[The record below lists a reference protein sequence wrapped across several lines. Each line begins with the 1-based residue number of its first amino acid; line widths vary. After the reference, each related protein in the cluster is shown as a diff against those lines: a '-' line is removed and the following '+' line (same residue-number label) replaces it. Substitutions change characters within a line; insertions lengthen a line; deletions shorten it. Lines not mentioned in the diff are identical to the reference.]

1 LTLLKYED
9 IVRSPGPPE
18 LEAFM
23 FTRTRPRTLAT
34 LLVLFGALAAPL
46 GLLAQKP
53 GGTKG
58 KTPVTVKTP
67 VFTDLANH
75 PTELP
80 AITNMVALG
89 IIQPVGI
96 GIFNPDAVV
105 TRGDF
110 AVMVQ
115 NLFKLT
121 APTKASTFSDLKPT
135 DPIFT
140 AVQAMAPFMNRQA
153 ICFGCMLST
162 NFSPN
167 VAMSREES
175 SIILVRIMGARKQLQ
190 ALSDQDLQTFLNAT
204 PDAKNWTPS
213 AAPYFAVA
221 IKSGV
226 MPLLAGNSFQPA
238 QKLTRADTAVLLD
251 NVNRQF
257 VNPVQIIPVQPIP
270 VRPPVQPVP
279 TPVQPVRPPVQPPVQ
294 PN

>member
-1 LTLLKYED
+1 
-9 IVRSPGPPE
+9 
-18 LEAFM
+18 M
-23 FTRTRPRTLAT
+23 FTRTRPRTLVT

-58 KTPVTVKTP
+58 KTPGQLKTP

-89 IIQPVGI
+89 IIPPVGV
-96 GIFNPDAVV
+96 GVFSPDAVV

-121 APTKASTFSDLKPT
+121 APPKAATFSDIKPT
-135 DPIFT
+135 DPIFG
-140 AVQAMAPFMNRQA
+140 AVQAVAPFMNRQA

-167 VAMSREES
+167 VAVSREES
-175 SIILVRIMGARKQLQ
+175 SIILVRIMGARNQLQ

-213 AAPYFAVA
+213 AAPYIAVA
-221 IKSGV
+221 VKSGV

-257 VNPVQIIPVQPIP
+257 VNPPVVLPVNP
-270 VRPPVQPVP
+270 VRPPL
-279 TPVQPVRPPVQPPVQ
+279 PVRPTPQPVQPVQPPVQ